1 MNRDQSL
8 SRNMQPRAARRWL
21 LPAAVVVAVA
31 VAATAARVVPAG
43 EAAGQ
48 AAGKSAA
55 RPSLTVETVLPE
67 LRELQVRIGASG
79 NVAAWQEVAISA
91 EVNGLRLTE
100 VKVDVGDVV
109 RRGALLASF
118 SADTVQADLA
128 LQRAA
133 LAEAEAALAE
143 AQANAE
149 RARKVRESGALS
161 GQQVGQFLTAEAT
174 ARARVDAARAQVHL
188 QELRLGYTRV
198 VAPDDGIVSVRGA
211 TVGAVAQPGQELFR
225 LIRQGRLEWR
235 GEVPAAQL
243 HRVRTGQAVKVT
255 TPAGSVV
262 EGRVR
267 IVGPTVDNSTRTAL
281 VYVDLRSA
289 GTALRPGMFVQGE
302 IDLGASRALTLPQSA
317 VLLREG
323 FTYVYRVGGD
333 GRVAQ
338 TRIETGRRQG
348 DRIEITGGLAEDVR
362 VVRSGVAFL
371 ADGDLVRTVEAA
383 SGAGTAK

>member
-8 SRNMQPRAARRWL
+8 SRNTQPRAARRWL

-48 AAGKSAA
+48 AAGKSAS

-161 GQQVGQFLTAEAT
+161 SQQVGQFLTAEAT

-243 HRVRTGQAVKVT
+243 HRVRTGQGVKVT

-371 ADGDLVRTVEAA
+371 ADGDLVRTVDTAA
-383 SGAGTAK
+383 GAGAVK